1 MMINN
6 YSKDFVESGP
16 VPVNDLLS
24 NSVYYPCCYD
34 DGTPVKFFNERFAEY
49 GIQSYVYVDYGMK
62 AETLSAIQD
71 GFRHYH
77 IFAERELKESDL
89 ISHRWNPEKYQQYLS
104 AQEFADMQ
112 ETFKIHGINPG
123 NAFAR
128 WIVYE
133 RDADA
138 DVNVGPEKFSLLYIA
153 ADGAATYA
161 ALYLENKIAPK
172 ALAIIQPGGSYGGN
186 YTSYFDPEGV
196 FLKIVNSGTAKPE
209 YVLTD
214 DNTKFYDFETF
225 MAKSS
230 EVYK

>member
-1 MMINN
+1 MF
-6 YSKDFVESGP
+6 SKSFIETGFVPIEA
-16 VPVNDLLS
+16 LLE

-34 DGTPVKFFNERFAEY
+34 DVVPVKFFNERFAEY
-49 GIQSYVYVDYGMK
+49 GIWSYVYADYGMK
-62 AETLSAIQD
+62 AEDLATRQD
-71 GFRHYH
+71 GFLHYH
-77 IFAERELKESDL
+77 IFATRDLKKSDL
-89 ISHRWNPEKYQQYLS
+89 VSHKWNPEKYRQYLS
-104 AQEFADMQ
+104 AQEIADMQ
-112 ETFKIHGINPG
+112 DTFKFYGINPS
-123 NAFAR
+123 NAFGR

-138 DVNVGPEKFSLLYIA
+138 DAKVGPEKFSLLYIA

-172 ALAIIQPGGSYGGN
+172 ALAIIQPGGSFGGN
-186 YTSYFDPEGV
+186 YTSFYNPDGV
-196 FLKIVNSGTAKPE
+196 FLKIVNSGAAKPE

-214 DNTKFYDFETF
+214 DNTKFYDFKTF

>member
-1 MMINN
+1 MLSQL
-6 YSKDFVESGP
+6 SKTFVETGA
-16 VPVNDLLS
+16 VPIKDLLA
-24 NSVYYPCCYD
+24 NSVYYPACYD
-34 DGTPVKFFNERFAEY
+34 DGAPVKFFNERFAEY

-62 AETLSAIQD
+62 AETLSALQD

-89 ISHRWNPEKYQQYLS
+89 ISHKWNPEKYRQYLS
-104 AQEFADMQ
+104 AQEFADML
-112 ETFKIHGINPG
+112 EIFKIHGINPG

-138 DVNVGPEKFSLLYIA
+138 NVNVGPEKFSLIYIA
-153 ADGAATYA
+153 GDGAATYA

-172 ALAIIQPGGSYGGN
+172 ALTIIRPGGSYGGN

-196 FLKIVNSGTAKPE
+196 FLKIVNCGQITPDKVFLGDGTIVD
-209 YVLTD
+209 YV
-214 DNTKFYDFETF
+214 TF
-225 MAKSS
+225 GR
-230 EVYK
+230 

>member
-1 MMINN
+1 MINQLTK
-6 YSKDFVESGP
+6 SSIETEAIP
-16 VPVNDLLS
+16 VKDLLA
-24 NSVYYPCCYD
+24 NSVYYPACYD
-34 DGTPVKFFNERFAEY
+34 DGAPVKFFNERFAEY

-89 ISHRWNPEKYQQYLS
+89 ISHKWNPERYRQHLS
-104 AQEFADMQ
+104 AQEIADMQ
-112 ETFKIHGINPG
+112 DTFKFYGINPS
-123 NAFAR
+123 NAFGR

-138 DVNVGPEKFSLLYIA
+138 NVNVGPEKFSLIYIA
-153 ADGAATYA
+153 GDGAATYA

-172 ALAIIQPGGSYGGN
+172 ALTIIRPGGSCGGN
-186 YTSYFDPEGV
+186 YTSYFAPDKV
-196 FLKIVNSGTAKPE
+196 FLKVVNSGTAKPE